1 MNAPSFPP
9 RPAMRTLTP
18 SVLLAALLLAACA
31 SDSSP
36 EEEHELGA
44 AASQE
49 IERQVR
55 VIDDPVA
62 TRALEAI
69 ANPLVDAAGP
79 REFPWRFQ
87 LVADTTVNAFALPG
101 GFVYVHAGLVR
112 AAEDPAELAGVLG
125 HEIAHAT
132 LRHGSEQAR
141 KQQGLGTVITV
152 VCLFTGFCDGGLAQ
166 LAINV
171 GASALTARFSRTDE
185 LEADSAGILYAARA
199 GSDPRGV
206 IRFFTRLRGERG
218 NEPAILEFFSTHPM
232 EGTRIQ
238 AAERMIGPGAP
249 TGAPPAMRQAFD
261 VLKSRVGGGRLPAPS
276 TY

>member
-1 MNAPSFPP
+1 
-9 RPAMRTLTP
+9 MRTLP
-18 SVLLAALLLAACA
+18 LALLALLIAGCS
-31 SDSSP
+31 SDTSP
-36 EEEHELGA
+36 EEEHELGTA
-44 AASQE
+44 AAQE

-55 VIDDPVA
+55 VVEDPVA
-62 TRALEAI
+62 EGALTAI
-69 ANPLVDAAGP
+69 AAPLVDAAGP
-79 REFPWRFQ
+79 REFPWRFK

-101 GFVYVHAGLVR
+101 GYVYVHTGLVR
-112 AAEDPAELAGVLG
+112 TAEDASELAGVLG

-141 KQQGLGTVITV
+141 KQQGVGTVLTV
-152 VCLFTGFCDGGLAQ
+152 VCLFTGLCDGGLAQ

-171 GASALTARFSRTDE
+171 GANALTARFSRTDE

-238 AAERMIGPGAP
+238 QAERMIGPGAP
-249 TGAPPAMRQAFD
+249 TGAPPAMRQAFG
-261 VLKSRVGGGRLPAPS
+261 VLKARVGGGRLLPP
-276 TY
+276 